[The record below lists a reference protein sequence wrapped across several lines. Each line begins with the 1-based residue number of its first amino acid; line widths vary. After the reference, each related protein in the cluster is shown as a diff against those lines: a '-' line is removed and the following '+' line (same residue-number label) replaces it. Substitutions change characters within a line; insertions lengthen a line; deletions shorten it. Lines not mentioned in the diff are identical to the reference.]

1 MCLYSIQVLCPFPEI
16 NIFTYFNIKSKRIK
30 LWISAWRHLLALFIS
45 FILVTNFYI
54 KSYRVFN
61 LIWHEKNL
69 HCAKTNW
76 LLSLIFFL
84 IKALCM
90 TFFVSKFHGS
100 GSCSLAEIHIW
111 SYAVNSSKK
120 AVFSL
125 ILTLILHRI
134 QSVLNY
140 RCLIKVKW

>member
-1 MCLYSIQVLCPFPEI
+1 MYIIELLLIPPPCLWFSSPRRIVLRYQIWFSDSDKAIKQCVKGLNTGSSISFDTKR
-16 NIFTYFNIKSKRIK
+16 TYIVQK
-30 LWISAWRHLLALFIS
+30 LIDFSAWF
-45 FILVTNFYI
+45 
-54 KSYRVFN
+54 
-61 LIWHEKNL
+61 
-69 HCAKTNW
+69 
-76 LLSLIFFL
+76 FFL